1 MFTNFG
7 ESVTKVVPNIK
18 EKEGREAVAPEWE
31 RRWWLSA
38 NIENVVEKRKKK
50 ATRVF
55 PGKQKET
62 PTADASAKGEDDERE
77 QSEGVLNERLE
88 S

>member
-1 MFTNFG
+1 MCAEYKG
-7 ESVTKVVPNIK
+7 K
-18 EKEGREAVAPEWE
+18 ERRGREAVAPEWE

-38 NIENVVEKRKKK
+38 TIENVAVFRKKK

-62 PTADASAKGEDDERE
+62 PRMVLLRQEKTTKENKARE
-77 QSEGVLNERLE
+77 CEMSIWKVSRLVPGRG
-88 S
+88 